1 METAEI
7 IGYLAM
13 TLLIIS
19 FIPKKMRIVR
29 TINLFACLTFVV
41 YGIFLDMAM
50 PLIISNAIVAM
61 IQAYHLFIVKKT
73 TQTD

>member
-1 METAEI
+1 MGTTEI

-50 PLIISNAIVAM
+50 PLIISNAIVAT
-61 IQAYHLFIVKKT
+61 IQTYHLFIAKKT
-73 TQTD
+73 EG